1 MLVLDADRQALPG
14 ETAGRLSFIWRKA
27 VPLYTAASEL
37 SSFPDGSANCG
48 PFSFTL
54 SERMVLG
61 YRRLTLHVD

>member
-48 PFSFTL
+48 SVFF
-54 SERMVLG
+54 
-61 YRRLTLHVD
+61 HVVREDGPRVQAPNAAC